1 MTSHLRPEVYLS
13 GNPIPISTPSFW
25 DTLKLMF
32 FFTDGVAAPEQQG
45 HPLVPQKQNRD
56 EQQRQRKQ

>member
-1 MTSHLRPEVYLS
+1 LS

>member
-1 MTSHLRPEVYLS
+1 MS

-32 FFTDGVAAPEQQG
+32 FINGGLPLPQEQGQLLVPKEQNKKEQQ
-45 HPLVPQKQNRD
+45 Q
-56 EQQRQRKQ
+56 QRKQ